1 LDDLFAWNPGV
12 QIMDGGEKENVG
24 IKELSFRETQI
35 LRLIVLGMRNKQIA
49 ETLGLSIETIK
60 THIKSILSKFSASSR
75 TQVAVKALKSGLI
88 KKAD

>member
-1 LDDLFAWNPGV
+1 
-12 QIMDGGEKENVG
+12 MDGGEKENVG

-35 LRLIVLGMRNKQIA
+35 LRLIVSGMRNKQIA

-75 TQVAVKALKSGLI
+75 TQVAVKAIKTGML

>member
-1 LDDLFAWNPGV
+1 
-12 QIMDGGEKENVG
+12 MDGGEKENVG

-35 LRLIVLGMRNKQIA
+35 LRLIVSGMRNKKIA

-75 TQVAVKALKSGLI
+75 TQVAVKAIKTGML

>member
-1 LDDLFAWNPGV
+1 
-12 QIMDGGEKENVG
+12 MDGGEKENVG